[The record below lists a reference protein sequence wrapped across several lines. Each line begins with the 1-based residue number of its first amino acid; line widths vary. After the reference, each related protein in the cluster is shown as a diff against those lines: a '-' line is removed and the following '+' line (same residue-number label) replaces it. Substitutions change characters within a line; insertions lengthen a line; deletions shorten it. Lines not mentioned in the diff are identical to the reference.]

1 MHIVARFLRNH
12 SQVMAHQIGV
22 DRWGN
27 QGRGLASQRVYRP
40 EDVAP
45 FVLGLPH
52 RTRPAAAFGPYP
64 RQCALLSDACLILE
78 PDGDAL
84 VGVLLLHLADKK
96 GARWTHSRI
105 ASGSL

>member
-1 MHIVARFLRNH
+1 M
-12 SQVMAHQIGV
+12 
-22 DRWGN
+22 
-27 QGRGLASQRVYRP
+27 ASQRIYRS

-45 FVLGLPH
+45 LVLGLPH
-52 RTRPAAAFGPYP
+52 RTRPAAALGPYT

-96 GARWTHSRI
+96 GACRAHCRI